1 MYGRLFPNE
10 NQHVAN
16 SLWQLALTLAKLDRL
31 PDALINAQKGAAM
44 AHRILPEGHPVRKKC
59 DETLAEIKK
68 QIEAADAASEVARP
82 KSSPP

>member
-1 MYGRLFPNE
+1 
-10 NQHVAN
+10 
-16 SLWQLALTLAKLDRL
+16 
-31 PDALINAQKGAAM
+31 M